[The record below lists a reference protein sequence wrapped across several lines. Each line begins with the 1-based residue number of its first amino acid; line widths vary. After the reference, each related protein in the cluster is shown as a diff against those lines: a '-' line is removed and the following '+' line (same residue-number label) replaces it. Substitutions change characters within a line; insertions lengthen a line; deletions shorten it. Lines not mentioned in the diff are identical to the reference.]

1 MGYRDAMIENGVE
14 FFFTNVHCHH
24 GMYPLYQNQNAFRLE
39 SNPKLYNMYPFDLQ
53 PRIFFKPRRKQKIL
67 AENRSDKAVHNI
79 TSRNNSL
86 HPS

>member
-1 MGYRDAMIENGVE
+1 
-14 FFFTNVHCHH
+14 
-24 GMYPLYQNQNAFRLE
+24 
-39 SNPKLYNMYPFDLQ
+39 MYPFDLQ

-86 HPS
+86 RPS

>member
-1 MGYRDAMIENGVE
+1 M
-14 FFFTNVHCHH
+14 
-24 GMYPLYQNQNAFRLE
+24 QNLQNAEGFHL
-39 SNPKLYNMYPFDLQ
+39 SDIKLRRKQFMYPFDLQ

-86 HPS
+86 RPS